1 MAVTVHEKAHLR
13 VQFRGSRVNAKLWL
27 KWAGRKAVPGWTC
40 RRIEYREQIPTDNG
54 TYKTIP
60 SGGVVFT
67 CWDRKAAFN
76 MTDEKIEEIKLMMQL
91 LKEQQ

>member
-1 MAVTVHEKAHLR
+1 MAVVVQEKAHLR
-13 VQFRGSRVNAKLWL
+13 VQFRGARVNPKLWL
-27 KWAGRKAVPGWTC
+27 
-40 RRIEYREQIPTDNG
+40 